1 MGKKNQIAVI
11 VLAAGESSRMQQPK
25 QVLPWG
31 ESTLLGH
38 AIEIAMNSMAN
49 EVYVVL
55 GANAATIQEQI
66 DLSQI
71 KCIVNKDWNKG
82 LGSSIAHAVQ
92 YLAKSDKQYDGL
104 LFMLCD
110 QPLIDTD
117 YLNWMISTFT
127 DGVKNIVATA
137 YKQRNGVPVLYHKKY
152 LPLLSTL
159 DGDSGAKEIIAKN
172 REDVIALSAEG
183 KEIDLDTYAAYQHLI
198 QQSKNR

>member
-55 GANAATIQEQI
+55 GANAAKIQEQI
-66 DLSQI
+66 DLSKI
-71 KCIVNKDWNKG
+71 KCVVNKDWKKG

-92 YLAKSDKQYDGL
+92 YLAKSDKHYDGL

-110 QPLIDTD
+110 QPLIDTN
-117 YLNWMISTFT
+117 YLNSMISTFT

-183 KEIDLDTYAAYQHLI
+183 KEIDLDTYAAYQHMI